1 MDGLAVWIAALMV
14 DPKPPRQVRH
24 PTPAV
29 APNTNS
35 VFAGRVQRKG
45 ENGQMKNYMDG
56 GEAILEAFRKLKIDY
71 IMSSP
76 GSEWSPVWE
85 ALVRQKVGNRQG
97 PGYIDT
103 WHETLAVNMATG
115 YTLMTGRPQ
124 AVLVHAGV
132 GLLQAGLGIHGAL
145 QAEVP
150 MVVMSGESQ
159 TLGENPE
166 LPIEPQWYGGLTV
179 GGTERYV
186 ENITKWA
193 RQVTSPYT
201 LYESV
206 IRAGEMA
213 QRTPMGPIYLNVA
226 LEHMLH
232 DWTPPANDR
241 DVPFAPRVGPH
252 ASEVEK
258 VAALLLA
265 AKNPIVVA
273 EQSGRDPAAFKALVE
288 LADLLSIPVMSG
300 RAANYANFPTNHPLY
315 LGVDNYKHLKDS
327 DLILLVGGRAPWYP
341 PHTRPTTGKIVAIND
356 NQFKGHMIY
365 QNLHADVYLEG
376 EMAASLQALAHAV
389 RAAKIDAGAV
399 KKRREKW
406 TREHDALMASL
417 KAEVTKAHGN
427 SNAID
432 PVALIGTL
440 GEVLPAD
447 TIFVDETILHGTA
460 VRQHLPFTK
469 PQSFFR
475 GFGGLGQGIGTALG
489 VKLAARERPVVLLVG
504 DGGFLYN
511 PVIQALGAS
520 KQHELPI
527 LIVVFNNKG
536 YMAMHKGHVHHYP
549 DGAAEHENI
558 HYGSH
563 LDGPDYDALGTHFGL
578 HGERVDQLAKLKG
591 ALEGAMKK
599 VQNGTTAILNVVLS
613 H

>member
-1 MDGLAVWIAALMV
+1 
-14 DPKPPRQVRH
+14 
-24 PTPAV
+24 
-29 APNTNS
+29 
-35 VFAGRVQRKG
+35 
-45 ENGQMKNYMDG
+45 MKNYMDG

-85 ALVRQKVGNRQG
+85 ALVRQKLGNRQG
-97 PGYIDT
+97 PAYIDV

-115 YTLMTGRPQ
+115 YTLITGRPQ

-132 GLLQAGLGIHGAL
+132 GLLQAGMGVHGAL

-166 LPIEPQWYGGLTV
+166 LDIEPQWYGGLSV
-179 GGTERYV
+179 GGIERFV
-186 ENITKWA
+186 ENITKWS

-201 LYESV
+201 LYETV

-232 DWTPPANDR
+232 DWTPPTNDR
-241 DVPFAPRVGPH
+241 EVPFAPRVAPH
-252 ASEVEK
+252 SAEVDK

-288 LADLLSIPVMSG
+288 LADLLALPVTWG
-300 RAANYANFPTNHPLY
+300 RAANYTNFPTDHPLY
-315 LGVDNYKHLKDS
+315 IGNANYDPVKDA

-341 PHTRPTTGKIVAIND
+341 PHTRPGKGKIVAIND

-365 QNLHADVYLEG
+365 QNLHADLYLEG
-376 EMAASLQALAHAV
+376 DIAASLQALTQAV
-389 RAAKIDAGAV
+389 RAAKLDGDAI
-399 KKRREKW
+399 KKRREKF
-406 TREHDALMASL
+406 TRVHDALVAVL
-417 KAEVTKAHGN
+417 KAERAKARSGN
-427 SNAID
+427 GKAVNAKTID
-432 PVALIGTL
+432 PLTLAEAL
-440 GEVLPAD
+440 GEVMPVD
-447 TIFVDETILHGTA
+447 TVYVDETITHQPV
-460 VRQHLPFTK
+460 VRQHLPFTT

-489 VKLAARERPVVLLVG
+489 VKLAARERPVALLVG

-520 KQHELPI
+520 KQHGLPI
-527 LIVVFNNKG
+527 LIVIFNNKK
-536 YMAMHKGHVHHYP
+536 YLAMEKGHVHHYP
-549 DGAAEHENI
+549 DGVAEGMHM
-558 HYGSH
+558 HLGSRLNG
-563 LDGPDYDALGTHFGL
+563 LDYETLGAQFGFY
-578 HGERVDQLAKLKG
+578 GERVGQPEKLKAAVQT
-591 ALEGAMKK
+591 ALKK
-599 VQNGTTAILNVVLS
+599 VQEGTTAILNVVLS
-613 H
+613 T